1 MALVDDLLTWAM
13 AAHATS
19 PLYATQLVVGPRF
32 TAVGAASS
40 PDGVVLQGGG
50 IAHNG
55 AAETD
60 PGFSPSAAT
69 EDLAPQV
76 LGRPLHEL
84 IAFLA
89 APNQPAHRLRAA
101 AVWQPGRPES
111 HVDVGAAALNAA
123 LNDSLSR
130 SAAAGDQDGHRLG
143 YRLGDENGVTLL
155 LERVPGKR
163 FVAVGHIPYG
173 DRVRAAAAESHV
185 LDVEP
190 EGDALPFAAA
200 AETLPRG
207 DVVALGGTALVD
219 GILEESLSYC
229 RPDAYVVL
237 LGPSTPIAPLL
248 LARGVA
254 ALSGSIVADPA
265 AVLGQPRTPHEG
277 PTPRLRGMRPV
288 TVHRR

>member
-1 MALVDDLLTWAM
+1 MTLVDDLVAWA
-13 AAHATS
+13 ATAHAAA
-19 PLYATQLVVGPRF
+19 PLYATDLVVGPRF
-32 TAVGAASS
+32 TAVGAASR
-40 PDGVVLQGGG
+40 PNGATLQSGG

-60 PGFSPSAAT
+60 PDFSPAAAT
-69 EDLAPQV
+69 DALAPQV

-89 APNQPAHRLRAA
+89 EPHRPAHRLRAA
-101 AVWQPGRPES
+101 DLWQPGRPES
-111 HVDVGAAALNAA
+111 HVDLAAAALNAA
-123 LNDSLSR
+123 LNDALVR
-130 SAAAGDQDGHRLG
+130 SAAGGPHG
-143 YRLGDENGVTLL
+143 YRQGDENGVTLL
-155 LERVPGKR
+155 LERVAGKR

-200 AETLPRG
+200 ADTLPRG

-219 GILEESLSYC
+219 GILEESLSHC
-229 RPDAYVVL
+229 RPDAYVLL
-237 LGPSTPIAPLL
+237 LGPSTPLATLL

-265 AVLGQPRTPHEG
+265 AVLEQLRTPHEG

-288 TVHRR
+288 TVHRL